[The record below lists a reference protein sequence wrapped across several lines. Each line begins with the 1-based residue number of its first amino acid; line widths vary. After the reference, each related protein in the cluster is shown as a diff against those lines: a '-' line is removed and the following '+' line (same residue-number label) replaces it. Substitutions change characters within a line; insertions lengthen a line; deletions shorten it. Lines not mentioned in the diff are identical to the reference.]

1 MELYQRLLQLVELL
15 ANNSQAKFA
24 KGVGLSQQTFNNYLN
39 PDGQQKIRK
48 SLLDKVLTIYPEV
61 NRDWLFFDEGEP
73 LGGKKTA
80 SDALLCQNDKDR
92 RIAELEAELAE
103 ERRLN
108 RQLITRLLANGV
120 GDKGANNAG
129 KTGKELDNPC

>member
-1 MELYQRLLQLVELL
+1 MQLYERLLKLVELFE
-15 ANNSQAKFA
+15 NNSQTQFA
-24 KGVGLSQQTFNNYLN
+24 KRLCIPQPTFFGYLN
-39 PDGQQKIRK
+39 SDGQEKIRK

-73 LGGKKTA
+73 LGGKKAA

-108 RQLITRLLANGV
+108 RRLTQRLLDVESVKNSG
-120 GDKGANNAG
+120 NNSN
-129 KTGKELDNPC
+129 KS

>member
-39 PDGQQKIRK
+39 PDGQQRIRK

-73 LGGKKTA
+73 LVGKKTA

-92 RIAELEAELAE
+92 RIADLEAELAE

-108 RQLITRLLANGV
+108 RRLTQRLLDDGFRKDSVMNG
-120 GDKGANNAG
+120 GDSTSEVQK
-129 KTGKELDNPC
+129 

>member
-73 LGGKKTA
+73 LGGKKAA

-108 RQLITRLLANGV
+108 RRLTQRLLDVESVKNSG
-120 GDKGANNAG
+120 NNSN
-129 KTGKELDNPC
+129 KS

>member
-1 MELYQRLLQLVELL
+1 M
-15 ANNSQAKFA
+15 
-24 KGVGLSQQTFNNYLN
+24 SQQTFNNYLN
-39 PDGQQKIRK
+39 SDGQQKIRK

-73 LGGKKTA
+73 LVGKRTA

-108 RQLITRLLANGV
+108 RRLTQRLLDDGFRKDSVMNG
-120 GDKGANNAG
+120 GDSTSEVQK
-129 KTGKELDNPC
+129 